1 MSLTREQ
8 VLFADLAKAMKKT
21 VARQA
26 NESDSDSEIQQTT
39 NRGNKLKKR
48 ARFVRQGKLGPPT
61 GPAVYKEE
69 VEHAG
74 YKRAV
79 ISRNPPLID
88 EDGYSIDSDDD
99 DQHVQDAVA
108 AAAEADPYSS
118 IHLEQLLAPLTAVTD
133 LPAHPTLSRPF
144 KSTALKELTNQACDL
159 MHKENVALWKVRPL
173 LTRLSGDHTWVTP
186 EMMLGAEDQEMFRN
200 GFGSRTMKRK
210 RSQEEVLEGI
220 SSPNINGSSTARPS
234 VNGDLDGAVNEEAQ
248 TEEKQG
254 TSVDVVMTDSEGNKA
269 DKLRAVKDGHEA
281 SGAVNEEQGADKVV
295 PLATNGDRA
304 DEPGLNPTNGSSAKQ
319 KGKQSGTRQ
328 DTADDDVAMLDAS
341 AAAGLG
347 AHSNHNGSRAASP
360 SAASVGDPFIH
371 PIFLAPKPA
380 HPDRDLGLPE
390 QEAED
395 VRRLLQL
402 YVQKQEEVCR
412 GTEKLYH
419 GLLKADRMRKTV
431 LEWSKSE
438 AHVGEMSDG
447 EDWYDKE
454 EWGLTE
460 DLKKG
465 QDEEEEDTTQTQK
478 KTRNRK

>member
-1 MSLTREQ
+1 
-8 VLFADLAKAMKKT
+8 
-21 VARQA
+21 
-26 NESDSDSEIQQTT
+26 
-39 NRGNKLKKR
+39 
-48 ARFVRQGKLGPPT
+48 
-61 GPAVYKEE
+61 
-69 VEHAG
+69 
-74 YKRAV
+74 
-79 ISRNPPLID
+79 
-88 EDGYSIDSDDD
+88 
-99 DQHVQDAVA
+99 
-108 AAAEADPYSS
+108 
-118 IHLEQLLAPLTAVTD
+118 
-133 LPAHPTLSRPF
+133 
-144 KSTALKELTNQACDL
+144 

-186 EMMLGAEDQEMFRN
+186 DMMLGTDDQEMFRN
-200 GFGSRTMKRK
+200 GFGSRTLKRK
-210 RSQEEVLEGI
+210 RSQGEVVECT
-220 SSPNINGSSTARPS
+220 SSPNINGGSTARPS
-234 VNGDLDGAVNEEAQ
+234 VNGDLDGAVHEEAQ
-248 TEEKQG
+248 THEKPG
-254 TSVDVVMTDSEGNKA
+254 ASAEDVVMTNSEDKA
-269 DKLRAVKDGHEA
+269 DRLGTIKASHEA
-281 SGAVNEEQGADKVV
+281 SGPIDEEQGPEKTEKST
-295 PLATNGDRA
+295 TNGEIV
-304 DEPGLNPTNGSSAKQ
+304 DEPGLNPTNGISAKQ
-319 KGKQSGTRQ
+319 KAKQSGTRQ
-328 DTADDDVAMLDAS
+328 DTADEDVAMLDGS
-341 AAAGLG
+341 TGAGLS
-347 AHSNHNGSRAASP
+347 AQSNHNGSRAASP
-360 SAASVGDPFIH
+360 SAASVSDPFIH

-431 LEWSKSE
+431 LEWSKAE

>member
-8 VLFADLAKAMKKT
+8 VLFADLARAMRKT

-61 GPAVYKEE
+61 GPAE

-79 ISRNPPLID
+79 ISRNPPLFD

-99 DQHVQDAVA
+99 DQQIQDAVA

-173 LTRLSGDHTWVTP
+173 LTRLSGDHTWVPP
-186 EMMLGAEDQEMFRN
+186 EMMLGANDKDMFRN
-200 GFGSRTMKRK
+200 SFGSRTLKRK
-210 RSQEEVLEGI
+210 RSHEGVLEGV
-220 SSPNINGSSTARPS
+220 SSPIVNGSSTAQPS
-234 VNGDLDGAVNEEAQ
+234 VDGYLDGPVNGESQ
-248 TEEKQG
+248 THEKPG
-254 TSVDVVMTDSEGNKA
+254 ASTEDVVMTNSEDNKA
-269 DKLRAVKDGHEA
+269 ENTGTSKEGQEA
-281 SGAVNEEQGADKVV
+281 PGAANEEQGQGTVTSLPVNGNKV
-295 PLATNGDRA
+295 
-304 DEPGLNPTNGSSAKQ
+304 DEPGLNPTNGLSAKQ
-319 KGKQSGTRQ
+319 KGTRAEQ
-328 DTADDDVAMLDAS
+328 ADEDIAMLNG
-341 AAAGLG
+341 AAAPGL
-347 AHSNHNGSRAASP
+347 NGSRAGSP

-380 HPDRDLGLPE
+380 HPDRELALPE

>member
-1 MSLTREQ
+1 M
-8 VLFADLAKAMKKT
+8 
-21 VARQA
+21 
-26 NESDSDSEIQQTT
+26 
-39 NRGNKLKKR
+39 
-48 ARFVRQGKLGPPT
+48 
-61 GPAVYKEE
+61 
-69 VEHAG
+69 
-74 YKRAV
+74 
-79 ISRNPPLID
+79 
-88 EDGYSIDSDDD
+88 
-99 DQHVQDAVA
+99 
-108 AAAEADPYSS
+108 
-118 IHLEQLLAPLTAVTD
+118 TD

-159 MHKENVALWKVRPL
+159 MHKENIALWKVRPL

-186 EMMLGAEDQEMFRN
+186 EMMLGADDQEFFRN
-200 GFGSRTMKRK
+200 SFGSRTIKRK
-210 RSQEEVLEGI
+210 RSQEEGLEGV
-220 SSPNINGSSTARPS
+220 SSPNINGGSTARPS
-234 VNGDLDGAVNEEAQ
+234 VNGELDGAVNEEAQ
-248 TEEKQG
+248 PLEKSG
-254 TSVDVVMTDSEGNKA
+254 TSTEDVVMGNSESTRMDNLGNA
-269 DKLRAVKDGHEA
+269 KDIHEA
-281 SGAVNEEQGADKVV
+281 AGTVNEELGTEKAV
-295 PLATNGDRA
+295 PVATNGDKA
-304 DEPGLNPTNGSSAKQ
+304 DESGLNSTNGTLAKQ
-319 KGKQSGTRQ
+319 KGKQTGTRQ
-328 DTADDDVAMLDAS
+328 DTADDDVAMVDGG
-341 AAAGLG
+341 AAPGLG
-347 AHSNHNGSRAASP
+347 THSNHNGSRAASP

-380 HPDRDLGLPE
+380 HPDRDVGLPE

-431 LEWSKSE
+431 LEWTKAE

>member
-1 MSLTREQ
+1 M
-8 VLFADLAKAMKKT
+8 
-21 VARQA
+21 
-26 NESDSDSEIQQTT
+26 
-39 NRGNKLKKR
+39 
-48 ARFVRQGKLGPPT
+48 
-61 GPAVYKEE
+61 
-69 VEHAG
+69 
-74 YKRAV
+74 
-79 ISRNPPLID
+79 
-88 EDGYSIDSDDD
+88 
-99 DQHVQDAVA
+99 
-108 AAAEADPYSS
+108 
-118 IHLEQLLAPLTAVTD
+118 
-133 LPAHPTLSRPF
+133 
-144 KSTALKELTNQACDL
+144 
-159 MHKENVALWKVRPL
+159 
-173 LTRLSGDHTWVTP
+173 TP
-186 EMMLGAEDQEMFRN
+186 EMMLGADDQEMFRN
-200 GFGSRTMKRK
+200 SFGSRTLKRK

-220 SSPNINGSSTARPS
+220 SSPNISGSSAARPS
-234 VNGDLDGAVNEEAQ
+234 VDGNLDGTVNEEAH
-248 TEEKQG
+248 THEKQA
-254 TSVDVVMTDSEGNKA
+254 TSTEDVVMTNSEDNNAEKIGTAKES
-269 DKLRAVKDGHEA
+269 HEA
-281 SGAVNEEQGADKVV
+281 SGAVSEEQGADKAVS
-295 PLATNGDRA
+295 LDTNGNKG
-304 DEPGLNPTNGSSAKQ
+304 DEPGSNPTNGISAKQ

-328 DTADDDVAMLDAS
+328 DTADDDVAMLNGS
-341 AAAGLG
+341 AAPGPG
-347 AHSNHNGSRAASP
+347 AHTHHNGSRTASP

>member
-1 MSLTREQ
+1 
-8 VLFADLAKAMKKT
+8 
-21 VARQA
+21 
-26 NESDSDSEIQQTT
+26 
-39 NRGNKLKKR
+39 
-48 ARFVRQGKLGPPT
+48 
-61 GPAVYKEE
+61 
-69 VEHAG
+69 
-74 YKRAV
+74 
-79 ISRNPPLID
+79 
-88 EDGYSIDSDDD
+88 
-99 DQHVQDAVA
+99 
-108 AAAEADPYSS
+108 
-118 IHLEQLLAPLTAVTD
+118 
-133 LPAHPTLSRPF
+133 
-144 KSTALKELTNQACDL
+144 

-186 EMMLGAEDQEMFRN
+186 DMMLGTDDQEMFRN

-210 RSQEEVLEGI
+210 RSQEEVVEGI
-220 SSPNINGSSTARPS
+220 SSPNINGGSTARPS
-234 VNGDLDGAVNEEAQ
+234 VNGDLDGAVNEAQ
-248 TEEKQG
+248 THEKTG
-254 TSVDVVMTDSEGNKA
+254 APTEDVVMTNSEDNKA
-269 DKLRAVKDGHEA
+269 DSLGAVKANHEA
-281 SGAVNEEQGADKVV
+281 PGPVDEEQGAEKTEKST
-295 PLATNGDRA
+295 TNGEKA
-304 DEPGLNPTNGSSAKQ
+304 DEPGLNPTNGISAKQ

-328 DTADDDVAMLDAS
+328 DIADDDVAMLDGS
-341 AAAGLG
+341 TGAGLS
-347 AHSNHNGSRAASP
+347 AQSNLNGSRAASP

-431 LEWSKSE
+431 LEWSKAE

>member
-8 VLFADLAKAMKKT
+8 VVFADLAKAMKKT

-26 NESDSDSEIQQTT
+26 NESDSDSQIQQTT

-48 ARFVRQGKLGPPT
+48 SRFVRQGKLGPPT
-61 GPAVYKEE
+61 GPAVYKE
-69 VEHAG
+69 AR

-108 AAAEADPYSS
+108 AAAENDPYSS
-118 IHLEQLLAPLTAVTD
+118 IHIEQLLAPLTTVTD

-186 EMMLGAEDQEMFRN
+186 DMMIGTDDQEMFKN
-200 GFGSRTMKRK
+200 SFASRTLKRK
-210 RSQEEVLEGI
+210 RSQEGELEGI
-220 SSPNINGSSTARPS
+220 SSPNINGGSVDRPAA
-234 VNGDLDGAVNEEAQ
+234 NGEPGQAVNEEAP
-248 TEEKQG
+248 THKKLDASSE
-254 TSVDVVMTDSEGNKA
+254 DVTMTNSEGNMAGNLELGKNS
-269 DKLRAVKDGHEA
+269 HEA
-281 SGAVNEEQGADKVV
+281 SGDANDGPGAEKEA
-295 PLATNGDRA
+295 PLVANGDKA
-304 DEPGLNPTNGSSAKQ
+304 DEPGSNPANGTSAKQ
-319 KGKQSGTRQ
+319 KGKQPGTGQ
-328 DTADDDVAMLDAS
+328 NPADDDVAMLDGT
-341 AAAGLG
+341 AATGPG
-347 AHSNHNGSRAASP
+347 AHPNHNGSRAASP
-360 SAASVGDPFIH
+360 SAASAGDPFIH

-438 AHVGEMSDG
+438 AHVGELSDG

>member
-61 GPAVYKEE
+61 GPAVYKE
-69 VEHAG
+69 AR

-118 IHLEQLLAPLTAVTD
+118 IHLELTD

-186 EMMLGAEDQEMFRN
+186 EMMLGADDQEMFRN

-248 TEEKQG
+248 TEDKQG

-269 DKLRAVKDGHEA
+269 DKLGTVKDGHEA

-347 AHSNHNGSRAASP
+347 AHSNYNGSRAASP

>member
-1 MSLTREQ
+1 
-8 VLFADLAKAMKKT
+8 
-21 VARQA
+21 
-26 NESDSDSEIQQTT
+26 
-39 NRGNKLKKR
+39 
-48 ARFVRQGKLGPPT
+48 
-61 GPAVYKEE
+61 
-69 VEHAG
+69 
-74 YKRAV
+74 
-79 ISRNPPLID
+79 
-88 EDGYSIDSDDD
+88 
-99 DQHVQDAVA
+99 
-108 AAAEADPYSS
+108 
-118 IHLEQLLAPLTAVTD
+118 
-133 LPAHPTLSRPF
+133 
-144 KSTALKELTNQACDL
+144 

-186 EMMLGAEDQEMFRN
+186 EMMLGVDDQEMFRN
-200 GFGSRTMKRK
+200 TFGLRTMKRK
-210 RSQEEVLEGI
+210 RSQEEVLEGA
-220 SSPNINGSSTARPS
+220 SSPNINGGSTARPS
-234 VNGDLDGAVNEEAQ
+234 LNGDLDGAVNEEARSH
-248 TEEKQG
+248 EKVG
-254 TSVDVVMTDSEGNKA
+254 TSAEDVVMENSEADKA
-269 DKLRAVKDGHEA
+269 DKLGAVKDSHEA
-281 SGAVNEEQGADKVV
+281 SGAVDEQGAEIAV
-295 PLATNGDRA
+295 PLATNGDKA
-304 DEPGLNPTNGSSAKQ
+304 DEPGLNATNGISAKQ
-319 KGKQSGTRQ
+319 KGKQSGARQ
-328 DTADDDVAMLDAS
+328 DTADEDVAMLDGS
-341 AAAGLG
+341 AAPDLG

-360 SAASVGDPFIH
+360 SAASAGDPFIH

-431 LEWSKSE
+431 LEWSKAE

-454 EWGLTE
+454 EWGLIE

>member
-1 MSLTREQ
+1 
-8 VLFADLAKAMKKT
+8 
-21 VARQA
+21 
-26 NESDSDSEIQQTT
+26 
-39 NRGNKLKKR
+39 
-48 ARFVRQGKLGPPT
+48 
-61 GPAVYKEE
+61 
-69 VEHAG
+69 
-74 YKRAV
+74 
-79 ISRNPPLID
+79 
-88 EDGYSIDSDDD
+88 
-99 DQHVQDAVA
+99 
-108 AAAEADPYSS
+108 
-118 IHLEQLLAPLTAVTD
+118 
-133 LPAHPTLSRPF
+133 
-144 KSTALKELTNQACDL
+144 
-159 MHKENVALWKVRPL
+159 MHKENMALWKVRPL

-186 EMMLGAEDQEMFRN
+186 EMMLGADDQEFFRN
-200 GFGSRTMKRK
+200 SFGSRTMKRK
-210 RSQEEVLEGI
+210 RSQEEVLEGV
-220 SSPNINGSSTARPS
+220 SSPNINGGSTARPS
-234 VNGDLDGAVNEEAQ
+234 VNGELDGATNEEAQ
-248 TEEKQG
+248 SHEKPG
-254 TSVDVVMTDSEGNKA
+254 TSTEDVVMEDSESNKA
-269 DKLRAVKDGHEA
+269 DKLGPVKDSHEP
-281 SGAVNEEQGADKVV
+281 SGATNEEHGAEKAT
-295 PLATNGDRA
+295 PLATNGEKA
-304 DEPGLNPTNGSSAKQ
+304 DEPGLNPTNGNSAKQ
-319 KGKQSGTRQ
+319 KGKQTGTRQ
-328 DTADDDVAMLDAS
+328 DTADDDVAMLDGS
-341 AAAGLG
+341 AAPGPG
-347 AHSNHNGSRAASP
+347 THSNHNGSRAASP

-380 HPDRDLGLPE
+380 HPDRDVGLPE

>member
-1 MSLTREQ
+1 M
-8 VLFADLAKAMKKT
+8 
-21 VARQA
+21 
-26 NESDSDSEIQQTT
+26 
-39 NRGNKLKKR
+39 
-48 ARFVRQGKLGPPT
+48 
-61 GPAVYKEE
+61 
-69 VEHAG
+69 
-74 YKRAV
+74 
-79 ISRNPPLID
+79 
-88 EDGYSIDSDDD
+88 
-99 DQHVQDAVA
+99 
-108 AAAEADPYSS
+108 
-118 IHLEQLLAPLTAVTD
+118 
-133 LPAHPTLSRPF
+133 
-144 KSTALKELTNQACDL
+144 
-159 MHKENVALWKVRPL
+159 
-173 LTRLSGDHTWVTP
+173 TP
-186 EMMLGAEDQEMFRN
+186 EMMLGTDDQEMFRN
-200 GFGSRTMKRK
+200 IYGSRTMKRK
-210 RSQEEVLEGI
+210 RSQEEVLEEI
-220 SSPNINGSSTARPS
+220 SSPNINGGSITRPS
-234 VNGDLDGAVNEEAQ
+234 VNGDHDGAVSEAQ
-248 TEEKQG
+248 THEKLG
-254 TSVDVVMTDSEGNKA
+254 TSTEDVVMTNSEGSKA
-269 DKLRAVKDGHEA
+269 DQLGTIKDNHEA
-281 SGAVNEEQGADKVV
+281 LGAVTEEQSAEKAVS
-295 PLATNGDRA
+295 LATNGDKT
-304 DEPGLNPTNGSSAKQ
+304 DEPGSNPTNGISAKQ

-328 DTADDDVAMLDAS
+328 DTADDDVAMLDGS

-360 SAASVGDPFIH
+360 SAASVGEPFIH

>member
-61 GPAVYKEE
+61 GPSVYKEE

-99 DQHVQDAVA
+99 DQHIQDAVA

-186 EMMLGAEDQEMFRN
+186 EMMIGANDQDMFRN
-200 GFGSRTMKRK
+200 SFGTRTLKRK
-210 RSQEEVLEGI
+210 RSHEEVLEGI
-220 SSPNINGSSTARPS
+220 SSPNINGSSAARPS
-234 VNGDLDGAVNEEAQ
+234 VDGDPDGAVNEEAQ
-248 TEEKQG
+248 THEGQG
-254 TSVDVVMTDSEGNKA
+254 TSNEDVVMTNSEDNKA
-269 DKLRAVKDGHEA
+269 ENTASAKDSHEA
-281 SGAVNEEQGADKVV
+281 SGTANEEQGAENTV
-295 PLATNGDRA
+295 PLPTNGNKV
-304 DEPGLNPTNGSSAKQ
+304 DEPGLNPTNGIPAKQ
-319 KGKQSGTRQ
+319 KGKQPGTRQ
-328 DTADDDVAMLDAS
+328 DTADDEVVMLNGS
-341 AAAGLG
+341 AAPGL
-347 AHSNHNGSRAASP
+347 NGSRAASP
-360 SAASVGDPFIH
+360 SAASVGDPLIH

-380 HPDRDLGLPE
+380 HPDRDVGLPE

-412 GTEKLYH
+412 GTERLYH

-431 LEWSKSE
+431 LEWSKAE

>member
-8 VLFADLAKAMKKT
+8 VVFADLAKAMKKT

-26 NESDSDSEIQQTT
+26 IESDSDSEIQQTT

-48 ARFVRQGKLGPPT
+48 ARFD
-61 GPAVYKEE
+61 

-108 AAAEADPYSS
+108 AAAEGDPYSS
-118 IHLEQLLAPLTAVTD
+118 IHLEQLLAPLTTVTD

-144 KSTALKELTNQACDL
+144 KSTALRELTNQACDL

-173 LTRLSGDHTWVTP
+173 LTRLSGDHTWATP
-186 EMMLGAEDQEMFRN
+186 EMMLGTDDQEMFRN
-200 GFGSRTMKRK
+200 SFASRTLKRK
-210 RSQEEVLEGI
+210 RSQEGNLEGI
-220 SSPNINGSSTARPS
+220 SSPNTNGGSTARPS
-234 VNGDLDGAVNEEAQ
+234 LNGEPEQAVGEEAP
-248 TEEKQG
+248 THERPD
-254 TSVDVVMTDSEGNKA
+254 TSADDVAMMNSEGNIP
-269 DKLRAVKDGHEA
+269 DKLEVANEA
-281 SGAVNEEQGADKVV
+281 SGDVNEEQGAEREV
-295 PLATNGDRA
+295 PLVANGGKA
-304 DEPGLNPTNGSSAKQ
+304 DKSGPNPTNGISAKQ
-319 KGKQSGTRQ
+319 KGKQPGTRQ
-328 DTADDDVAMLDAS
+328 DQADDDVVMLDGN
-341 AAAGLG
+341 AAPGSG
-347 AHSNHNGSRAASP
+347 AHPNHNGSRAASP
-360 SAASVGDPFIH
+360 SAASAGDPFIH

-478 KTRNRK
+478 KTRNR

>member
-26 NESDSDSEIQQTT
+26 IESDSDSEIQQTT

-99 DQHVQDAVA
+99 DQQIQDAVA

-144 KSTALKELTNQACDL
+144 KSTALQELTNQACDL
-159 MHKENVALWKVRPL
+159 MHKENIALWKVRPL

-186 EMMLGAEDQEMFRN
+186 DMMLGTNDQEMFRN
-200 GFGSRTMKRK
+200 SSGSRTLKRK
-210 RSQEEVLEGI
+210 RSHEDVLEGV
-220 SSPNINGSSTARPS
+220 SSPNVNGGSTAQLS
-234 VNGDLDGAVNEEAQ
+234 VDGDLAAAVNGEAQ
-248 TEEKQG
+248 THEKSG
-254 TSVDVVMTDSEGNKA
+254 ASTEDVVMTNSEENKTE
-269 DKLRAVKDGHEA
+269 KTGVSKEGHEA
-281 SGAVNEEQGADKVV
+281 SGTANEEQGEENTASLTTNDNKVDE
-295 PLATNGDRA
+295 PDLNTTNDTSTKQREKQSKTRTEQA
-304 DEPGLNPTNGSSAKQ
+304 DE
-319 KGKQSGTRQ
+319 
-328 DTADDDVAMLDAS
+328 DVAMLNG
-341 AAAGLG
+341 AAGPGL
-347 AHSNHNGSRAASP
+347 NGSRAGSP

-390 QEAED
+390 PEAED

-454 EWGLTE
+454 EWGLLE